1 MWNYGVEKTETQS
14 TSTGEKPVI
23 CILKPHRGSWSAEY
37 VEATWAPLKHLQV
50 DWCHKISFLCRAPSL
65 PLARN
70 TLVAEG
76 LKSNADYFLWLDADH
91 IPESPPD
98 INQALKLLYD
108 TLQQTGESIVTALYR
123 AKQEHGFNY
132 AIWKEGT
139 KEDGTP
145 SFIHINSWPSGV
157 NWFEVDVCGLGFTLM
172 RRKVL
177 EDMVNAGY
185 GKAGKPFFHWSIQ
198 TL

>member
-1 MWNYGVEKTETQS
+1 MWNYGVEKTETKS
-14 TSTGEKPVI
+14 TSTGDKPVI

-91 IPESPPD
+91 IPGVIASVTLPRLRPRGD
-98 INQALKLLYD
+98 IQYSLGVM
-108 TLQQTGESIVTALYR
+108 GES
-123 AKQEHGFNY
+123 N
-132 AIWKEGT
+132 
-139 KEDGTP
+139 
-145 SFIHINSWPSGV
+145 
-157 NWFEVDVCGLGFTLM
+157 
-172 RRKVL
+172 RRSL
-177 EDMVNAGY
+177 LLSARG
-185 GKAGKPFFHWSIQ
+185 SQ
-198 TL
+198 